1 MIDRYVYTGK
11 EPLPD
16 PDIIELINHPL
27 KLVERAP
34 TKKRV
39 LEKVMDY
46 VRTFIQGIA
55 A

>member
-1 MIDRYVYTGK
+1 MSASPASG
-11 EPLPD
+11 
-16 PDIIELINHPL
+16 IINYPL